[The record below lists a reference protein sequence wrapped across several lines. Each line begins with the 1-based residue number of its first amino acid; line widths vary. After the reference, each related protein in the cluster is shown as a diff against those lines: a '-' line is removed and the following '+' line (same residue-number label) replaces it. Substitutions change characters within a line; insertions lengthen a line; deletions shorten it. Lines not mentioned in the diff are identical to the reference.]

1 MCNYY
6 RDEVNDDANENN
18 ADRNK
23 INKNKTITSKS
34 FECKATLIGR
44 TPNNKNILDAKVI
57 IPLKYSGNFWR
68 TLDFPIIN
76 CEIEHDLIWSKE
88 YIIPEILLIFA
99 TAGNPNARLPV
110 QAREVAIQQTSATF
124 QINKAK
130 LYVPVVTLST
140 NDNIKF

>member
-34 FECKATLIGR
+34 FEYKTTLIGR

-57 IPLKYSGNFWR
+57 IPLKYLGNFWR

-76 CEIEHDLIWSKE
+76 CEIQHDLTWSKE
-88 YIIPEILLIFA
+88 CIIPEILLIFA
-99 TAGNPNARLPV
+99 IAGNPNARLPV

-130 LYVPVVTLST
+130 LYFPADTLST